1 MTCTE
6 TLRLAVIGTLSIL
19 MLVQLLVLMFND
31 KAKMTVWGCILDVTW
46 IVMIVAELLY
56 SSNK

>member
-19 MLVQLLVLMFND
+19 MLVQLLQLVFND
-31 KAKMTVWGCILDVTW
+31 KAKMTIWGCIIDVAW

-56 SSNK
+56 LSNK